1 MKPSMVEKSKE
12 FDDCIIYKTSCE
24 CLSNDHNLTIF
35 LEKFKDTEQLSM
47 SFYVKCSVNSYF
59 DINKDSLLTK
69 IFNHIKSRTYYAFK
83 ILFT

>member
-1 MKPSMVEKSKE
+1 VKPSMVEKSKE

-69 IFNHIKSRTYYAFK
+69 IFNHIMPLKYY
-83 ILFT
+83 LLEMLV